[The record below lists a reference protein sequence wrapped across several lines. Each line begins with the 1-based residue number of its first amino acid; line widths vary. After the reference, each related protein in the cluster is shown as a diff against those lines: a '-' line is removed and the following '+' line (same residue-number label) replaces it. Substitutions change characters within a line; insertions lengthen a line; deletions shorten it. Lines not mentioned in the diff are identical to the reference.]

1 MLATGE
7 IDVLQSDPTGAAAM
21 RDCGAAFSDI
31 SSEHVASAQRHV
43 DACAKAEPDEIE
55 KVDGDGDEQT
65 DIKEPLTGVRQLLK
79 TVVPSNVSAVP
90 RVDNQFVVRQ
100 GQRTEKEIC
109 EAQKAVE
116 KVPAE
121 LGAVLFDHTQA

>member
-1 MLATGE
+1 
-7 IDVLQSDPTGAAAM
+7 M

-55 KVDGDGDEQT
+55 KVDGDEQT
-65 DIKEPLTGVRQLLK
+65 DIKEPLTGARQLLK

-100 GQRTEKEIC
+100 GQRTEKEIR